1 MTRKMGLPKDLA
13 MGTEIHGERVSSRF
27 SRGKNVKKKYST
39 LTERAY
45 RRRRSYVLLRSMI
58 ALLIVILALL
68 AGLLIYET
76 RKMKTYSNPYAKA
89 LIMTVRS
96 LCSRLRRTSE
106 RTTSSRRLS
115 TPMSR
120 RRAVASRIRSTRSRM
135 YSFTRWL
142 STMQRH
148 LIRMQPQPGT
158 IRS

>member
-68 AGLLIYET
+68 AG
-76 RKMKTYSNPYAKA
+76 KA
-89 LIMTVRS
+89 G
-96 LCSRLRRTSE
+96 CSDEGGEQRR
-106 RTTSSRRLS
+106 
-115 TPMSR
+115 
-120 RRAVASRIRSTRSRM
+120 
-135 YSFTRWL
+135 
-142 STMQRH
+142 Q
-148 LIRMQPQPGT
+148 
-158 IRS
+158 